1 MVSLTSSLFPDLW
14 FCVHKFAVCACFLCF
29 LMSFTPFWASQV
41 EHVVREEK
49 LRAAYELVEIYCELI
64 AARLAVVESQKY
76 VNPFNLELSLHFVVI
91 CVLLGSDWLHC
102 FK

>member
-1 MVSLTSSLFPDLW
+1 MVLPIRFLFLISDFSSR
-14 FCVHKFAVCACFLCF
+14 VCFFSDEFYSC
-29 LMSFTPFWASQV
+29 SASQV

-49 LRAAYELVEIYCELI
+49 LRAAYELIEIYCELI

-91 CVLLGSDWLHC
+91 YVLLGSD
-102 FK
+102 